1 MKYAT
6 VSQSHPNAMRLQ
18 SIGIV
23 LGTPSA
29 EIKKGDFLMWNF
41 GSVYSVDEIVS
52 ETEKTITIKTS
63 PKGKPGEVYTQ
74 KLLKKRLVCILKQ
87 D

>member
-6 VSQSHPNAMRLQ
+6 VNAAHPQAMRLQ

-29 EIKKGDFLMWNF
+29 EIKQGDFLMWNF
-41 GSVYSVDEIVS
+41 GSVYSVNSIVS
-52 ETEKTITIKTS
+52 ETEKTITIETS

-74 KLLKKRLVCILKQ
+74 KLFKKRLVCILQ
-87 D
+87 N